1 MLLALADRP
10 AGRARTEHPAAD
22 LVASHMSVLRSA
34 LTAAAMQPGTGPG
47 ADVPVPGVEDG
58 STVERV
64 QCGDRDYELRR
75 LRPEDRDDIVTL
87 ARALPEIDLQFL
99 RSDLTDPVVVEGWIR
114 DAGTGSRFTTLAYY
128 EDELAGYGS
137 LNLRGLQ
144 WMSHLGE
151 IRVIIAEGHRRSG
164 LGRVLTRRVFD
175 LAHDFGLLKIVAQM
189 TREQIGARRLF
200 ERLGF
205 SPEALLTD
213 WVIDRSGRTR
223 DMMIMSY
230 DVDPGDRSGV

>member
-1 MLLALADRP
+1 
-10 AGRARTEHPAAD
+10 
-22 LVASHMSVLRSA
+22 MSVLRSA
-34 LTAAAMQPGTGPG
+34 LTASVLQPGTDPG
-47 ADVPVPGVEDG
+47 ADGLNRSSKGSDPGEARRRQNRDEA
-58 STVERV
+58 SAERV
-64 QCGDRDYELRR
+64 DRVRCGGRSYELRL
-75 LRPEDRDDIVTL
+75 LRPEDCDEIVAL

-99 RSDLTDPVVVEGWIR
+99 RSDLTDPDVVEGWIR
-114 DAGTGSRFTTLAYY
+114 DARSGSRFTTLAYY
-128 EDELAGYGS
+128 RGQLVGYGS
-137 LNLRGLQ
+137 LNLRDLQ

-164 LGRVLTRRVFD
+164 LGRVLTQRAFD
-175 LAHDFGLLKIVAQM
+175 LAQDLGLLKIVAQM

-230 DVDPGDRSGV
+230 EVDPQDRSGL

>member
-1 MLLALADRP
+1 
-10 AGRARTEHPAAD
+10 
-22 LVASHMSVLRSA
+22 MSVLRSA
-34 LTAAAMQPGTGPG
+34 LTAAVLQPGTGQA
-47 ADVPVPGVEDG
+47 ADIPAAGVEDG
-58 STVERV
+58 HTVDRIE
-64 QCGDRDYELRR
+64 CGDRIYELRR
-75 LRPEDRDDIVTL
+75 LRPEDRDDIVSL

-99 RSDLTDPVVVEGWIR
+99 RSDLTDPDVVKGWIR
-114 DAGTGSRFTTLAYY
+114 DASSGSRFTTLAYY
-128 EDELAGYGS
+128 EDELVGYGS

-164 LGRVLTRRVFD
+164 LGRVLTQRVFD
-175 LAHDFGLLKIVAQM
+175 TAHDLGLLKLVAQM

-205 SPEALLTD
+205 SAEALLTD

-230 DVDPGDRSGV
+230 DLGAEKRSDI

>member
-1 MLLALADRP
+1 MVLALPSCP
-10 AGRARTEHPAAD
+10 AGPAGPAS
-22 LVASHMSVLRSA
+22 LASHMSVLRSA
-34 LTAAAMQPGTGPG
+34 LTAAVLQPGPGRGATEPAPGP
-47 ADVPVPGVEDG
+47 E
-58 STVERV
+58 STDS
-64 QCGDRDYELRR
+64 GDRVTCGNRVYDLRR
-75 LRPEDRDDIVTL
+75 LRSDDRDDVVAL

-114 DAGTGSRFTTLAYY
+114 DAVSGRRFTTLAHHN
-128 EDELAGYGS
+128 DELVGYGS
-137 LNLRGLQ
+137 LNLRGTQ

-151 IRVIIAEGHRRSG
+151 IRVLVAEDHRRSG
-164 LGRVLTRRVFD
+164 LGRVLTQRVFD
-175 LAHDFGLLKIVAQM
+175 LAHDLGLLKLVAQM

-213 WVIDRSGRTR
+213 WVIDRSRRTR

-230 DVDPGDRSGV
+230 DVGSATRSRT

>member
-1 MLLALADRP
+1 MN
-10 AGRARTEHPAAD
+10 TE
-22 LVASHMSVLRSA
+22 SV
-34 LTAAAMQPGTGPG
+34 
-47 ADVPVPGVEDG
+47 DKVE
-58 STVERV
+58 
-64 QCGDRDYELRR
+64 CGDRTYDLRR
-75 LRPEDRDDIVTL
+75 LRPGDRDDIVSL
-87 ARALPEIDLQFL
+87 ASALPEIDLQFL
-99 RSDLTDPVVVEGWIR
+99 RSDLTDPDVVEGWIR
-114 DAGTGSRFTTLAYY
+114 DASTGSRFTTLAHH
-128 EDELAGYGS
+128 EGELVGYGS

-164 LGRVLTRRVFD
+164 LGRVLTQRVFD
-175 LAHDFGLLKIVAQM
+175 VAHDLGLLKIVAQM

-230 DVDPGDRSGV
+230 DVDPEDRSGI

>member
-1 MLLALADRP
+1 
-10 AGRARTEHPAAD
+10 
-22 LVASHMSVLRSA
+22 MSVLRSA
-34 LTAAAMQPGTGPG
+34 LTAAVLQPGTGPG
-47 ADVPVPGVEDG
+47 ADRPEAGVPAKDPID
-58 STVERV
+58 RV
-64 QCGDRDYELRR
+64 QCGERSYDLRR
-75 LRPEDRDDIVTL
+75 LCPEDRDDIVSL
-87 ARALPEIDLQFL
+87 ASALPEIDLQFL
-99 RSDLTDPVVVEGWIR
+99 RSDLTDPDVVEGWIR
-114 DAGTGSRFTTLAYY
+114 DASSGSRFTTLAYY
-128 EDELAGYGS
+128 EGELVGYGS

-164 LGRVLTRRVFD
+164 LGRVLTQRVFD
-175 LAHDFGLLKIVAQM
+175 LAHDLGLLKLVAQM
-189 TREQIGARRLF
+189 TREQMGARRLF

-230 DVDPGDRSGV
+230 DVDTGNTE

>member
-1 MLLALADRP
+1 
-10 AGRARTEHPAAD
+10 
-22 LVASHMSVLRSA
+22 MSVLRSA
-34 LTAAAMQPGTGPG
+34 LTAAVLQPGTGQA
-47 ADVPVPGVEDG
+47 ADIPAAGVEDG
-58 STVERV
+58 HTVDRIE
-64 QCGDRDYELRR
+64 CGDRIYELRR
-75 LRPEDRDDIVTL
+75 LRPEDRDDIVSL

-99 RSDLTDPVVVEGWIR
+99 RSDLTDPDVVKGWIR
-114 DAGTGSRFTTLAYY
+114 DASSGSRFTTLAYY
-128 EDELAGYGS
+128 EDELVGYGS

-164 LGRVLTRRVFD
+164 LGRVLTQRVFD
-175 LAHDFGLLKIVAQM
+175 TAHDLGLLKLVAQM

-205 SPEALLTD
+205 SAEALLTD

-223 DMMIMSY
+223 DMMIMSC
-230 DVDPGDRSGV
+230 DLGAEKRSDI

>member
-1 MLLALADRP
+1 MN
-10 AGRARTEHPAAD
+10 TE
-22 LVASHMSVLRSA
+22 SV
-34 LTAAAMQPGTGPG
+34 
-47 ADVPVPGVEDG
+47 EK
-58 STVERV
+58 V
-64 QCGDRDYELRR
+64 QCGDRTYDLRR
-75 LRPEDRDDIVTL
+75 LRPEARDDIVGL

-99 RSDLTDPVVVEGWIR
+99 RSDLTDPDVVEGWIR
-114 DAGTGSRFTTLAYY
+114 DASSGSRFTTLAYY
-128 EDELAGYGS
+128 DDELVGYGS
-137 LNLRGLQ
+137 LNLRSLQ
-144 WMSHLGE
+144 WMSHMGE

-164 LGRVLTRRVFD
+164 LGRVLTQRVFD
-175 LAHDFGLLKIVAQM
+175 IAHDLGLLKIVAQM

-230 DVDPGDRSGV
+230 DVDPGERSGN

>member
-1 MLLALADRP
+1 
-10 AGRARTEHPAAD
+10 
-22 LVASHMSVLRSA
+22 MSELRSA
-34 LTAAAMQPGTGPG
+34 LTAAVLQPGTGPG
-47 ADVPVPGVEDG
+47 ADIPAADLRDG
-58 STVERV
+58 HTVDRIE
-64 QCGDRDYELRR
+64 CGDRIYELRR
-75 LRPEDRDDIVTL
+75 LRPGDRDDIVSL

-99 RSDLTDPVVVEGWIR
+99 RSDLTDPDVVEGWIR
-114 DAGTGSRFTTLAYY
+114 DASSGSRFTTLAYY
-128 EDELAGYGS
+128 EDELVGYGS
-137 LNLRGLQ
+137 LNLRDLQ

-164 LGRVLTRRVFD
+164 LGRVLTQRVFD
-175 LAHDFGLLKIVAQM
+175 TAHDLGLLKLVAQM

-230 DVDPGDRSGV
+230 DLGAEKRSDI

>member
-1 MLLALADRP
+1 
-10 AGRARTEHPAAD
+10 
-22 LVASHMSVLRSA
+22 MSDLRSA
-34 LTAAAMQPGTGPG
+34 LTASVLLPGTDPG
-47 ADVPVPGVEDG
+47 ADC
-58 STVERV
+58 STRRSENNDAGDRV
-64 QCGDRDYELRR
+64 QCGDHVYELRR
-75 LRPEDRDDIVTL
+75 LRPENRDDIVSL

-99 RSDLTDPVVVEGWIR
+99 RSDLTDPDVVEGWIR
-114 DAGTGSRFTTLAYY
+114 DASSGSRFTTLAYY
-128 EDELAGYGS
+128 EDELVGYGS
-137 LNLRGLQ
+137 LNLRDLQ

-164 LGRVLTRRVFD
+164 LGRVLTQRVFD
-175 LAHDFGLLKIVAQM
+175 TAHDLGLLKLVAQM

-223 DMMIMSY
+223 DMMIMSF
-230 DVDPGDRSGV
+230 DVDAENRSGT

>member
-1 MLLALADRP
+1 
-10 AGRARTEHPAAD
+10 
-22 LVASHMSVLRSA
+22 MSVLRSA
-34 LTAAAMQPGTGPG
+34 PTAAVPQPGTGLTQGREPND
-47 ADVPVPGVEDG
+47 A
-58 STVERV
+58 VERV
-64 QCGDRDYELRR
+64 QCGDRVYELRR
-75 LRPEDRDDIVTL
+75 LRPKDRDDIVSL
-87 ARALPEIDLQFL
+87 ASALPEIDLQFL
-99 RSDLTDPVVVEGWIR
+99 RSDLTDPDVVEGWIR
-114 DAGTGSRFTTLAYY
+114 DASSGSRFTTLAYY
-128 EDELAGYGS
+128 EDELVGYGS

-164 LGRVLTRRVFD
+164 LGRVLSQRVFD
-175 LAHDFGLLKIVAQM
+175 TAHDLGLLKLVAQM

-223 DMMIMSY
+223 DMMIMSF
-230 DVDPGDRSGV
+230 DVDPENRSGT

>member
-1 MLLALADRP
+1 M
-10 AGRARTEHPAAD
+10 T
-22 LVASHMSVLRSA
+22 VLRSA
-34 LTAAAMQPGTGPG
+34 QTASVLRPGTDSG
-47 ADVPVPGVEDG
+47 ADG
-58 STVERV
+58 SSRSSRRSRSSDV
-64 QCGDRDYELRR
+64 GDRVRCGGRRYDLRR
-75 LRPEDRDDIVTL
+75 LRPRDRDDIVAL

-99 RSDLTDPVVVEGWIR
+99 RSDLTDPDVVEGWIR
-114 DAGTGSRFTTLAYY
+114 DARSGSRFTTLAYH
-128 EDELAGYGS
+128 EGKLVGYGS
-137 LNLRGLQ
+137 LNLRDLQ

-164 LGRVLTRRVFD
+164 LGRVLTQRVFD
-175 LAHDFGLLKIVAQM
+175 LAHDLGLLKIVAQM

-230 DVDPGDRSGV
+230 DVDPPDRSGL

>member
-1 MLLALADRP
+1 
-10 AGRARTEHPAAD
+10 
-22 LVASHMSVLRSA
+22 MSELRSA
-34 LTAAAMQPGTGPG
+34 LTAAVPQPGTGPG
-47 ADVPVPGVEDG
+47 ADIPAAGLKDG
-58 STVERV
+58 HTVDRIE
-64 QCGDRDYELRR
+64 CGDRIYELRR
-75 LRPEDRDDIVTL
+75 LRPEDRDDIVSL

-99 RSDLTDPVVVEGWIR
+99 RSDLTDPDVVKGWIR
-114 DAGTGSRFTTLAYY
+114 DAGSGSRFTTLAYY
-128 EDELAGYGS
+128 EDELVGYGS

-164 LGRVLTRRVFD
+164 LGRVLTQRVFD
-175 LAHDFGLLKIVAQM
+175 TAHDLGLLKLVAQM

-205 SPEALLTD
+205 SAEALLTD

-230 DVDPGDRSGV
+230 DLGAEKRSDI

>member
-1 MLLALADRP
+1 
-10 AGRARTEHPAAD
+10 
-22 LVASHMSVLRSA
+22 MSVLRSA
-34 LTAAAMQPGTGPG
+34 LTAAVMQPGTGLTQGREPND
-47 ADVPVPGVEDG
+47 A
-58 STVERV
+58 VERV
-64 QCGDRDYELRR
+64 QCGERVYELRR
-75 LRPEDRDDIVTL
+75 LRPEDRDDIVSL
-87 ARALPEIDLQFL
+87 ARGLPEIDLQFL
-99 RSDLTDPVVVEGWIR
+99 RSDLTDPDVVEGWIH
-114 DAGTGSRFTTLAYY
+114 DADTGSRFTTLAYY
-128 EDELAGYGS
+128 EDDLVGYGS

-175 LAHDFGLLKIVAQM
+175 LAHGLGLLKIVAQM

-230 DVDPGDRSGV
+230 DLGAGKRSGI